1 MTTHREMF
9 IEVKGERRRSKIFSK
24 DFFFF
29 SIYYLEN
36 LFLTN
41 MNGIRLGFTSTLG
54 DFIEDGKDLI
64 LRVFF
69 VEIP

>member
-1 MTTHREMF
+1 MF